1 MAARMSQFWKQFKAR
16 SVFWF
21 LMLFILGFV
30 CVLFACTANGGGS
43 NSTFNSAAC
52 GSPSSGPTDNPV
64 ASRYADAPPWTQ
76 QIQWSCV
83 YNIRD
88 FEGAT
93 DTDRF
98 NGARERAIAHGGG
111 VVYFPAGI
119 YQFSDNLSLANG
131 IVLRGETPTSADA
144 KSDVYRPPT
153 RLEFPKYEPSQSD
166 SGGSNQ
172 TAFKKILTQSPNADS
187 NLGLVNIDINRAG
200 VELIGDPDTGENQN
214 IVILGVRSNNVAE
227 PDAGVPDPAFQAAW
241 LRYSN
246 RFVANFKI
254 SAYANVL
261 VANNRLNDAITD
273 SYEQPGY
280 TVRAR
285 NGDSIIAYTEGWK
298 VPFDYANHYGIVVN
312 RSKSGGFQYAA
323 EPTLEPGLFRQGIV
337 IQDNWI
343 YKTMRVGVHA
353 SGSGLVIRNNQIYD
367 QSDKQV
373 WTDPTGKK
381 QPRGSATFE
390 NRAIDWSGHDVLI
403 EGNRYQVYRHRL
415 MDSQYASV
423 DGEGILIQQ
432 CCGGTSVNGAAI
444 RGNAGNA
451 YIGLYKIPDIQNV
464 LITENELTSD
474 GSQAAGIYVSA
485 DTNGG
490 PNPMSTVRIENN
502 RLAGDIRAQAS
513 AGGRGNFIQGNQA
526 DNGGSIRYSCHI
538 NVWNNPGF
546 ELDPCSGSG

>member
-1 MAARMSQFWKQFKAR
+1 MGVWMNQFWKQVKSSSALR
-16 SVFWF
+16 G
-21 LMLFILGFV
+21 LKLFILSFL
-30 CVLFACTANGGGS
+30 CVLLACTANSGIS
-43 NSTFNSAAC
+43 NSTLNAVAC

-64 ASRYADAPPWTQ
+64 ASEALSWTE

-93 DTDRF
+93 DTNRF
-98 NGARERAIAHGGG
+98 NAAREEAIAHGGG
-111 VVYFPAGI
+111 VVYFPAGT
-119 YQFSDNLSLANG
+119 YQFTDHLFLGNG
-131 IVLRGETPTSADA
+131 VVLRGETPTLADA
-144 KSDVYRPPT
+144 KSDNYRPPT
-153 RLEFPKYEPSQSD
+153 RLEFPKYEPNQSG

-172 TAFKKILTQSPNADS
+172 SAFKKILTQSPDTDS
-187 NLGLVNIDINRAG
+187 NLGLVNVDINRAG
-200 VELIGDPDTGENQN
+200 VELLGDPDTGSNQN

-227 PDAGVPDPAFQAAW
+227 LDAGVPDPSFQAAW

-246 RFVANFKI
+246 RFAANFKI

-261 VANNRLNDAITD
+261 IANNRLNDAITD

-280 TVRAR
+280 TVRSR
-285 NGDSIIAYTEGWK
+285 NGNSIITYAEGWK
-298 VPFDYANHYGIVVN
+298 VPFDYANHYGVVVN
-312 RSKSGGFQYAA
+312 RSKSGGFQYASN
-323 EPTLEPGLFRQGIV
+323 PTIEPGLFREGIV

-343 YKTMRVGVHA
+343 FKTMRVGVHA
-353 SGSGLVIRNNQIYD
+353 SGSGLVIRNNQIQD

-373 WTDPTGKK
+373 WVDPTGEK
-381 QPRGSATFE
+381 QPRGSTTYE

-403 EGNRYQVYRHRL
+403 EGNRYEVYRHRL

-432 CCGGTSVNGAAI
+432 CCGGTSVNGVTI
-444 RGNAGNA
+444 RGNIGNA
-451 YIGLYKIPDIQNV
+451 YIGLYKIPDIQDV
-464 LITENELTSD
+464 LITKNTLTSN
-474 GSQAAGIYVSA
+474 GAQEAGIYVSA

-513 AGGRGNFIQGNQA
+513 AGGQGNVIQGNQA
-526 DNGGSIRYSCHI
+526 GDNGSIGYSCHI
-538 NVWNNPGF
+538 SIQNNPGF
-546 ELDPCSGSG
+546 ELEPCSD